1 MILGSYA
8 LKGSKPFNKL
18 HISYF
23 EMINKYTLEVNETGI
38 KILQNSQGIE
48 FLCQSLFLLDFSPT
62 QVFFFE
68 CFEIFKNNFFTEHP
82 RVTASVNGL
91 LTEATEAAVFLK
103 ILLNSQ
109 GLSYR

>member
-38 KILQNSQGIE
+38 KILQNSQGIPVPE
-48 FLCQSLFLLDFSPT
+48 SLSPW
-62 QVFFFE
+62 
-68 CFEIFKNNFFTEHP
+68 
-82 RVTASVNGL
+82 L
-91 LTEATEAAVFLK
+91 
-103 ILLNSQ
+103 
-109 GLSYR
+109 